1 VKRTAA
7 ATKGSLLS
15 RGLSG
20 GFAGVL
26 QGLLLPAL
34 LLLVWTLSTGGGR
47 ETLFPSPGRVFS
59 VLAHPATDLLSQ
71 GSIAWSAF
79 VSVSRVMVGFS
90 IAVLA
95 GIPLG
100 LLMGAYGC
108 FRRFLSL
115 IVEMARP
122 LSAIA
127 LLPLSIMVFR
137 ARTLTQVLGLEELV
151 YRRHILNELQL
162 GMVFILFWGGVF
174 PIILGTMQGVRSVRK
189 LHLEAAR
196 ILGAGKLLTFTRV
209 VVPSALPDIF
219 HGLRMGIGRC
229 WMVIVAAEML
239 PGANSGIGYMIR
251 YSYQLSRYDVMLA
264 SIMVVALIG
273 ALFSRGL
280 EALGEGSLVLRSR
293 ER

>member
-1 VKRTAA
+1 M
-7 ATKGSLLS
+7 
-15 RGLSG
+15 
-20 GFAGVL
+20 
-26 QGLLLPAL
+26 
-34 LLLVWTLSTGGGR
+34 
-47 ETLFPSPGRVFS
+47 
-59 VLAHPATDLLSQ
+59 SQ

-79 VSVSRVMVGFS
+79 VSFSRVLVGFS
-90 IAVLA
+90 IAALA
-95 GIPLG
+95 GIPVG
-100 LLMGAYGC
+100 LLMGASGC
-108 FRRFLSL
+108 FRRSVSL
-115 IVEMARP
+115 MVEMARP

-127 LLPLSIMVFR
+127 LLPLSILVFK
-137 ARTLTQVLGLEELV
+137 ARTLAQVLGLEELA

-209 VVPSALPDIF
+209 IVPSALPDIF

-239 PGANSGIGYMIR
+239 PGTNSGIGYMIR

-264 SIMVVALIG
+264 SIAVVALIG

-280 EALGEGSLVLRSR
+280 EALGERSLVLRSR